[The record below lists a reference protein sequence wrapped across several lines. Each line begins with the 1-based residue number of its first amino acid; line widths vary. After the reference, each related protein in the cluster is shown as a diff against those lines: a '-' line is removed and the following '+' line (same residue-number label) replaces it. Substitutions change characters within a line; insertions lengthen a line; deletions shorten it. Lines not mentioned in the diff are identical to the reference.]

1 MEVFNKEIAKLS
13 NNSEK
18 IYRLLE
24 AHFAPID
31 RGCIVPDSCPAGYK
45 GTTDNL
51 QLDESHFI
59 SHDPKIT
66 ESLNEKCRVKLKL
79 KKVLN
84 EKKH

>member
-1 MEVFNKEIAKLS
+1 MFKIAHEMDYIQYYERQMEVFNKEIAKLS

-45 GTTDNL
+45 GL
-51 QLDESHFI
+51 HMHI
-59 SHDPKIT
+59 KY
-66 ESLNEKCRVKLKL
+66 
-79 KKVLN
+79 
-84 EKKH
+84 